1 MPIPEQ
7 DVPLVHV
14 GSMVTIHVQATGQQF
29 PGSVIRFSRDVSN
42 ATRTMLAEVDVPN
55 PDLTLTP
62 GMYADVTFALQQRTG
77 ALIVPASAIIQGD
90 EPSVMLV
97 DSSNRVLRRSV
108 VLGIA
113 GANEQEITG
122 GLSEG
127 DRVIIGELSTLQP
140 GEKVTPQDASPDLV
154 TYHQQTHK
162 GDK

>member
-1 MPIPEQ
+1 
-7 DVPLVHV
+7 V
-14 GSMVTIHVQATGQQF
+14 GSMAMIHVQATGQQF
-29 PGSVIRFSRDVSN
+29 PGSVIRYTRDVSN
-42 ATRTMLAEVDVPN
+42 ATRTMLAEIDVPN

-62 GMYADVTFALQQRTG
+62 GMYADVTFALQQKTG

-90 EPSVMLV
+90 QPSALLV
-97 DSSNRVLRRSV
+97 GSSNRVLRRSV

-127 DRVIIGELSTLQP
+127 DRVIIGELSTFQP
-140 GEKVTPQDASPDLV
+140 GEKVTPQAASPDLI

-162 GDK
+162 GDE

>member
-1 MPIPEQ
+1 M
-7 DVPLVHV
+7 
-14 GSMVTIHVQATGQQF
+14 IHVQATGQQF

-62 GMYADVTFALQQRTG
+62 GMYADVTFALQQKTG

-122 GLSEG
+122 GLSDG

-162 GDK
+162 GDR

>member
-1 MPIPEQ
+1 
-7 DVPLVHV
+7 
-14 GSMVTIHVQATGQQF
+14 
-29 PGSVIRFSRDVSN
+29 
-42 ATRTMLAEVDVPN
+42 MLAEVDVPN

-62 GMYADVTFALQQRTG
+62 GMYADVTFALQQKTG

-113 GANEQEITG
+113 GANEQDITG

-127 DRVIIGELSTLQP
+127 DRVIIGELSTLQS
-140 GEKVTPQDASPDLV
+140 GERVTPQDASPDLV
-154 TYHQQTHK
+154 TYQQTHK

>member
-1 MPIPEQ
+1 
-7 DVPLVHV
+7 VHV

-29 PGSVIRFSRDVSN
+29 SGSVIRYTRNVSN
-42 ATRTMLAEVDVPN
+42 STRTMLAEVDVPN

-62 GMYADVTFALQQRTG
+62 GMYANVTFALQQKTG

-97 DSSNRVLRRSV
+97 DSRDRVLRRPV

-113 GANEQEITG
+113 SANEQEVTG
-122 GLSEG
+122 GLNEG

-140 GEKVTPQDASPDLV
+140 GEKVRPQNASPNLV
-154 TYHQQTHK
+154 TYHQQTPK
-162 GDK
+162 GGE